1 MVAGTCGGGEVSPEE
16 GERKTPSVRTYLNSI
31 VMVDIR
37 TKQICFT
44 GSAVAAAKGELWM
57 GRTRTAV
64 KGEARWRLL
73 GFIIASLCNSLDS
86 GNNTS
91 SGAGRASNCHL
102 TILQL
107 ADLN

>member
-1 MVAGTCGGGEVSPEE
+1 
-16 GERKTPSVRTYLNSI
+16 
-31 VMVDIR
+31 MVDIR
-37 TKQICFT
+37 TKQIT

-91 SGAGRASNCHL
+91 SGAGRASNCHF
-102 TILQL
+102 TILQHTIM
-107 ADLN
+107 NY